1 MAEGELHPVV
11 KLAKEAVESYVRK
24 GRMPKPRELTPEM
37 RERAG
42 VFVSLHKHGQLRGCI
57 GTFEPVKDD
66 VAEEIIANAISSSTM
81 DPRFPPVTESEL
93 DDLEYSVDILTAP
106 EPVTDLSQLDPKE
119 YGVIVES
126 GWRRGLLLPDL
137 EGVDSVEEQIAICR
151 LKAGISVGEPVNLYR
166 FQVRRFKQQV
176 VNGNN
181 G

>member
-11 KLAKEAVESYVRK
+11 RLAKEAVENYVRK
-24 GRMPKPRELTPEM
+24 GRIPKPRELTPEM

-57 GTFEPVKDD
+57 GTFEPVKGD

-93 DDLEYSVDILTAP
+93 GDLEYSVDILTAP
-106 EPVTDLSQLDPKE
+106 EPVTDLSHLDPKE

-166 FQVRRFKQQV
+166 FQVRRFK
-176 VNGNN
+176 
-181 G
+181 

>member
-1 MAEGELHPVV
+1 
-11 KLAKEAVESYVRK
+11 
-24 GRMPKPRELTPEM
+24 
-37 RERAG
+37 
-42 VFVSLHKHGQLRGCI
+42 
-57 GTFEPVKDD
+57 VKDD